1 MPWIAIANEE
11 LALFSP
17 IGLKL
22 IDDFTGRVPF
32 GRSKALLDFQDLA
45 GDWHEAERTS
55 VRTPSEIVT
64 YPGLGRSA
72 NVAIQPVFRYRV
84 RIDAQFY
91 RPEYLM
97 NADGVEFDV
106 NPWDDNNPPAV
117 IPNAPQDLILF
128 PATQYPF
135 SAHIR
140 VLRGV
145 VVDNVGTRVPNVE
158 VSESNLERSLTDDRG
173 MFSLPLRWPALNAA
187 LQIDALDHRTG
198 RNGQINITLPGDLD
212 VGHSIT
218 IT

>member
-1 MPWIAIANEE
+1 MPWIAIADEE

-17 IGLKL
+17 IGLRL
-22 IDDFTGRVPF
+22 VDDFTGRVPF
-32 GRSKALLDFQDLA
+32 GKVKALLDFQDVS
-45 GDWHEAERTS
+45 GDWHETEQTS
-55 VRTPSEIVT
+55 VRTPSEIIT
-64 YPGLGRSA
+64 YPGLGRNA
-72 NVAIQPVFRYRV
+72 KIALQPVFRYRV

-91 RPEYLM
+91 RADYLK
-97 NADGVEFDV
+97 NEDGVEFDV
-106 NPWDDNNPPAV
+106 HPWDDNNPPAV
-117 IPNAPQDLILF
+117 IPNAPQDLILL

-140 VLRGV
+140 VSRGV

-158 VSESNLERSLTDDRG
+158 VRQGNLERTLTDDRG

-187 LQIDALDHRTG
+187 LQIDALDHRTA

>member
-1 MPWIAIANEE
+1 MSWLAIPNEE
-11 LALFSP
+11 LALYSP

-22 IDDFTGRVPF
+22 IDDFTGRVPY
-32 GRSKALLDFQDLA
+32 GSVKALLDFQDQS
-45 GDWHEAERTS
+45 GDWHEAERSS

-72 NVAIQPVFRYRV
+72 HVAVQPVFRYRV
-84 RIDAQFY
+84 RIDAQYY
-91 RPEYLM
+91 RADYLK

-106 NPWDDNNPPAV
+106 HPWDDSTPPAV
-117 IPNAPQDLILF
+117 VPNAPQDLILY

-145 VVDNVGTRVPNVE
+145 VVDNVGTRIPNVE
-158 VSESNLERSLTDDRG
+158 VTESILERTLTDERG
-173 MFSLPLRWPALNAA
+173 MFSLPLRWPALNAV